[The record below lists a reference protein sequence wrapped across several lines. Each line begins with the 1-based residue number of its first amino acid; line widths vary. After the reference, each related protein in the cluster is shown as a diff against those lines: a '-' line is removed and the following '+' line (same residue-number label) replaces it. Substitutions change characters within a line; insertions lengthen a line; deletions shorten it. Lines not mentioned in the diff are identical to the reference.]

1 MQRVLRTKLFLGSTT
16 EEIEEKLQKFLEDGN
31 VCPGN
36 YVDHRLYKLGNVY
49 QFIFV
54 FAELI
59 QKG

>member
-16 EEIEEKLQKFLEDGN
+16 EEIEGKLQEFLEEKN

-36 YVDHRLYKLGNVY
+36 YVEYQLYKLGEVY
-49 QFIFV
+49 QLIFV

-59 QKG
+59 EKG

>member
-16 EEIEEKLQKFLEDGN
+16 EEIEEKLQNFLEEKN

-36 YVDHRLYKLGNVY
+36 YVAYQLYKLGEVY
-49 QFIFV
+49 QLIFV

-59 QKG
+59 EKG

>member
-16 EEIEEKLQKFLEDGN
+16 EEIEEKLHSFLEEKN

-36 YVDHRLYKLGNVY
+36 YIDYQLYKLGEVY
-49 QFIFV
+49 QLIFV

-59 QKG
+59 KKG